1 MGDERQREAEGQ
13 REAEVL
19 RAEGL
24 TRRLADGT
32 AIVDEVT
39 FSVSR
44 GEVVAVVGGSG
55 AGKSSLLR
63 LLNRLDEPTAGR
75 VLVEGVDQ
83 AETPPGEL
91 RRRVGMVLQTPRMFT
106 GTVADNLRWAFRAR
120 GEDLDDATVTSLL
133 ERVQLPG
140 YADREAGS
148 LSGGEAQ
155 RVSLARTLANQ
166 PRVLLLDE
174 PTSALDEDT
183 KAEVEATLRDVLTD
197 QDVSCLIVTHDEA
210 QARRLATR
218 ALRMAGG
225 RVVADGAVAEVLES

>member
-1 MGDERQREAEGQ
+1 VGDD
-13 REAEVL
+13 VL

-24 TRRLADGT
+24 TRRLVDGT
-32 AIVDEVT
+32 TIVDGVT
-39 FSVSR
+39 FAVGR

-120 GEDLDDATVTSLL
+120 GEDLDDAIVARLL

-183 KAEVEATLRDVLTD
+183 KAEVETTLRDVLTG
-197 QDVSCLIVTHDEA
+197 QDVTCLIVTHDEA

-225 RVVADGAVAEVLES
+225 RVVADGTIEEVLES